1 MSNSDLAAHRVRSTL
16 KTFFATRVN
25 PGDTVILGVS
35 GGADSLALAAGC
47 AALATEL
54 SVTFVPVIIDHQLQV
69 GSDRV
74 AQNALAACT
83 ALGLSESEVRVVDVT
98 HSGDGVES
106 AARNARYAA
115 LREAVLAHDAVGI
128 VVAHSLEDQAETVL
142 MRLSRGSGTRSLSG
156 MSVDKDGIWRPLL
169 TVKRADLRLSLEDYG
184 VEIFD
189 DPHNVDRRFTR
200 VRVRHDVMPVLREAL
215 GASVDEALARTAQ
228 LSFDDAQAL
237 DLWADQV
244 LKDATDGQT
253 LIIEVL
259 KTQPK
264 AVMSRVVK
272 AWLEANGA
280 GLGSLTY
287 EHISAVTRL
296 IVDPRV
302 RPSVRVAGGVEVVR
316 ESGRL
321 RA

>member
-1 MSNSDLAAHRVRSTL
+1 
-16 KTFFATRVN
+16 
-25 PGDTVILGVS
+25 
-35 GGADSLALAAGC
+35 
-47 AALATEL
+47 
-54 SVTFVPVIIDHQLQV
+54 VPVIIDHQLQV

-115 LREAVLAHDAVGI
+115 LREAVVTHDAVGI

-237 DLWADQV
+237 DLWADRV

>member
-69 GSDRV
+69 GSDLV

-115 LREAVLAHDAVGI
+115 LREAVVAHDAVGI

-184 VEIFD
+184 VEIFE

-237 DLWADQV
+237 DLWADRV